1 MKIFCMFVA
10 CSLIPSMLLSCQ
22 EAMRKEKEENIS
34 AEQKV
39 LLCLEKAAL
48 HTASGI
54 LYLGKG
60 VFYISSFAV
69 SSAAKLT
76 FLTVKTGTGMI
87 ISIPKSLFKMVF
99 FLSGGYV
106 LLSAIDIAATVV
118 RLLAFAGIVVMG
130 YSALSNPSYKIT
142 E

>member
-1 MKIFCMFVA
+1 
-10 CSLIPSMLLSCQ
+10 
-22 EAMRKEKEENIS
+22 MRKEKEEKMS
-34 AEQKV
+34 AEQEV
-39 LLCLEKAAL
+39 LLCIEKAAV

-54 LYLGKG
+54 IYLGKG
-60 VFYISSFAV
+60 VFFISSFAV
-69 SSAAKLT
+69 SAAAKLT

-87 ISIPKSLFKMVF
+87 ISIPKSLFKIVF

-130 YSALSNPSYKIT
+130 YSALSSPSKKII